1 MFERSLI
8 QRKKIYLNQN
18 SSKVTQNEEKN
29 ESQQRFINNGITNDG
44 LIEKWKTSSI
54 SSKTEAQETTPLR
67 NDLNDALRRSPN
79 LTTYA

>member
-1 MFERSLI
+1 VFERSLI

-44 LIEKWKTSSI
+44 LIEK
-54 SSKTEAQETTPLR
+54 
-67 NDLNDALRRSPN
+67 
-79 LTTYA
+79 